1 MKAGEFWNFK
11 GILLRVAR
19 KKEKNCDG
27 CYFKENNINCTR
39 YNFECYR
46 TRLEKIDNTHFYG
59 DFNAFQKVESFVKK
73 EISAIQADMNEI
85 EEGAKKENTK
95 VLLEE
100 YLEILKR
107 LEG

>member
-1 MKAGEFWNFK
+1 MKVGEFWNFK

-19 KKEKNCDG
+19 KKEKNCGG
-27 CYFKENNINCTR
+27 CYFKENNINCTK

-46 TRLEKIDNTHFYG
+46 TRLEKVDNKHFYG

-73 EISAIQADMNEI
+73 EISIIESDLPAM
-85 EEGAKKENTK
+85 EEGDKKANTK
-95 VLLEE
+95 VLLDQ

-107 LEG
+107 MEG